1 MSINVMNQSSDTVV
15 MVRPHHFASN
25 PETMADNAFQSIAQ
39 QGLNVA
45 KAAYDEVTK
54 AVELLQS
61 KGVKVHLFED
71 TGTETPDSVFP
82 NNWFSTH
89 RTGELVLYPM
99 YCNNRRKERRADII
113 EFLQETYGYEK
124 TLDLSVLEQEEVFLE
139 GTGSVVFDHD
149 NQLAYGARSKRMNK
163 KALEQLCN
171 ELGYQPMAFDATSS
185 DGKPVY
191 HTNVLMAV
199 GSDFVIASVDMI
211 RNKEEQQTF
220 VRSVKNSGKTLV
232 PLTEQQI
239 SNFVGNMLELEVN
252 GHKLLAMSETAYRSL
267 TTEQIRQLEQWV
279 ELLPIAVPTI
289 ELGGGSVRC
298 MLAQVFRKP

>member
-1 MSINVMNQSSDTVV
+1 MSQSSDTLV

-39 QGLNVA
+39 QGVNVA
-45 KAAYDEVTK
+45 QAAYDEVTK
-54 AVELLQS
+54 AVQQLQS

-89 RTGELVLYPM
+89 DTGELVLYPM
-99 YCNNRRKERRADII
+99 YCNNRRKERRSDII
-113 EFLQETYGYEK
+113 EFLQETYGYDK
-124 TLDLSVLEQEEVFLE
+124 TLDLSSLEQRGIFLE

-149 NQLAYGARSKRMNK
+149 NQLAYGARSKRMDENV
-163 KALEQLCN
+163 LEQLCKQ
-171 ELGYQPMAFDATSS
+171 LGYQPMAFDATSS

-199 GSDFVIASVDMI
+199 GSDFVMASVDMI
-211 RNKEEQQTF
+211 RNAEQKQNF
-220 VRSVKNSGKTLV
+220 MRSIEGSGKALV
-232 PLTEQQI
+232 ALTEQQI
-239 SNFVGNMLELEVN
+239 SNFAGNTLELDVN
-252 GHKLLAMSETAYRSL
+252 GRKILVISATAYRSL
-267 TTEQIRQLEQWV
+267 TIEQTQQLEQWV

-289 ELGGGSVRC
+289 ELGGGSIRC
-298 MLAQVFRKP
+298 MLAQVFPKA

>member
-1 MSINVMNQSSDTVV
+1 MSQSSDTVV

-25 PETMADNAFQSIAQ
+25 PETMGDNAFQSIAQ
-39 QGLNVA
+39 RGVNVA
-45 KAAYDEVTK
+45 QAAYDEVTN
-54 AVELLQS
+54 AVAKLQS

-89 RTGELVLYPM
+89 RTGGLVLYPM
-99 YCNNRRKERRADII
+99 YCNNRRKERRAGII
-113 EFLQETYGYEK
+113 EFLQATYGYGK
-124 TLDLSVLEQEEVFLE
+124 TLDLSALEHSETFLE
-139 GTGSVVFDHD
+139 GTGSVVFDHE
-149 NQLAYGARSKRMNK
+149 NQLAYGARSKRMDEN
-163 KALEQLCN
+163 ALKQLCK
-171 ELGYQPMAFDATSS
+171 ELGYQPIAFDATSS

-199 GSDFVIASVDMI
+199 GSHFVMASVDMI

-220 VRSVKNSGKTLV
+220 VRSVKNSGKDLV
-232 PLTEQQI
+232 SLTEQQI
-239 SNFVGNMLELEVN
+239 SKFAGNMLELEVN
-252 GHKLLAMSETAYRSL
+252 GHKILAMSETAYRSL
-267 TTEQIRQLEQWV
+267 TTEQMRRLEQWV

-298 MLAQVFRKP
+298 MLAQVFRKA

>member
-1 MSINVMNQSSDTVV
+1 MSQSSDTVV

-25 PETMADNAFQSIAQ
+25 PETMGDNAFQSIAQ
-39 QGLNVA
+39 RGVNVA
-45 KAAYDEVTK
+45 QAAYDEVTN
-54 AVELLQS
+54 AVAKLQS

-113 EFLQETYGYEK
+113 EFLQETYGHDK
-124 TLDLSVLEQEEVFLE
+124 TLDLSELERKEVFLE

-149 NQLAYGARSKRMNK
+149 NQLAYGARSKRMDEN
-163 KALEQLCN
+163 ALKQLCK
-171 ELGYQPMAFDATSS
+171 ELGYQPIAFDATSS

-199 GSDFVIASVDMI
+199 GGDFVMASVDMI

-220 VRSVKNSGKTLV
+220 VGSVKNSGKALV
-232 PLTEQQI
+232 SLTEQQI
-239 SNFVGNMLELEVN
+239 SKFAGNMLELEVK
-252 GHKLLAMSETAYRSL
+252 GRKLLAMSETAHRSL
-267 TTEQIRQLEQWV
+267 TTEQVRQLEQWI

-298 MLAQVFRKP
+298 MLAQVFRKA

>member
-1 MSINVMNQSSDTVV
+1 MSQSSDTVV

-25 PETMADNAFQSIAQ
+25 PETMGDNAFQSIAQ
-39 QGLNVA
+39 RGVNVA
-45 KAAYDEVTK
+45 QAAYDEVTN
-54 AVELLQS
+54 AVAKLQS

-113 EFLQETYGYEK
+113 EFLQETYGHDK
-124 TLDLSVLEQEEVFLE
+124 TLDLSELERKEVFLE

-149 NQLAYGARSKRMNK
+149 NQLAYGARSKRMDEN
-163 KALEQLCN
+163 ALKQLCK
-171 ELGYQPMAFDATSS
+171 ELGYQPIAFDATSS

-199 GSDFVIASVDMI
+199 GGDFVMASVDMI

-220 VRSVKNSGKTLV
+220 VGSVKSSGKALV
-232 PLTEQQI
+232 SLTEQQI
-239 SNFVGNMLELEVN
+239 SKFAGNMLELEVK
-252 GHKLLAMSETAYRSL
+252 GRKLLAMSETARRSL
-267 TTEQIRQLEQWV
+267 TTEQVRQLEQWV

>member
-1 MSINVMNQSSDTVV
+1 MSQSSDTVV

-25 PETMADNAFQSIAQ
+25 PETMGDNAFQSIAQ
-39 QGLNVA
+39 QGVNVA
-45 KAAYDEVTK
+45 QAAYDEVTN
-54 AVELLQS
+54 AVAKLQS

-113 EFLQETYGYEK
+113 EFLQTTYGHDK
-124 TLDLSVLEQEEVFLE
+124 TLDLSELERKEVFLE

-149 NQLAYGARSKRMNK
+149 NQLAYGARSKRMDEN
-163 KALEQLCN
+163 ALKQLCK
-171 ELGYQPMAFDATSS
+171 ELGYQPIAFDATSS

-199 GSDFVIASVDMI
+199 GSDFVMASVDMI

-220 VRSVKNSGKTLV
+220 VGSVKNSGKALV
-232 PLTEQQI
+232 SLTEQQI
-239 SNFVGNMLELEVN
+239 SKFAGNMLELEVK
-252 GHKLLAMSETAYRSL
+252 GRKLLAMSETAHRSL
-267 TTEQIRQLEQWV
+267 TTEQVRQLEQWI

-298 MLAQVFRKP
+298 MLAQVFRKA

>member
-1 MSINVMNQSSDTVV
+1 M
-15 MVRPHHFASN
+15 P
-25 PETMADNAFQSIAQ
+25 
-39 QGLNVA
+39 
-45 KAAYDEVTK
+45 
-54 AVELLQS
+54 
-61 KGVKVHLFED
+61 
-71 TGTETPDSVFP
+71 
-82 NNWFSTH
+82 
-89 RTGELVLYPM
+89 
-99 YCNNRRKERRADII
+99 
-113 EFLQETYGYEK
+113 
-124 TLDLSVLEQEEVFLE
+124 
-139 GTGSVVFDHD
+139 
-149 NQLAYGARSKRMNK
+149 
-163 KALEQLCN
+163 
-171 ELGYQPMAFDATSS
+171 
-185 DGKPVY
+185 PVY

>member
-1 MSINVMNQSSDTVV
+1 MNQSCDTVV

-39 QGLNVA
+39 QGVNVA
-45 KAAYDEVTK
+45 QAAYNEVTK
-54 AVELLQS
+54 AAEQLEN

-89 RTGELVLYPM
+89 STGELVLYPM

-113 EFLQETYGYEK
+113 EFLQKTYGYNK
-124 TLDLSVLEQEEVFLE
+124 TLDFSSLEQSGIFLE
-139 GTGSVVFDHD
+139 GTGSVVFDHSGK
-149 NQLAYGARSKRMNK
+149 LAYGARSKRMNE
-163 KALEQLCN
+163 KALKQLCEQL
-171 ELGYQPMAFDATSS
+171 GYEPLAFDATSS

-199 GSDFVIASVDMI
+199 GSDFVMASIGMI
-211 RNKEEQQTF
+211 RNAEQQQQF
-220 VRSVKNSGKTLV
+220 IHSVKNSGKALV
-232 PLTEQQI
+232 ELTEQQI
-239 SNFVGNMLELEVN
+239 SHFAGNTLELDVS
-252 GHKLLAMSETAYRSL
+252 GHKLLAVSETAFRSL
-267 TTEQIRQLEQWV
+267 ATDQIQQLEQWV

-289 ELGGGSVRC
+289 ELGGGSIRC
-298 MLAQVFRKP
+298 MLAQIFSK